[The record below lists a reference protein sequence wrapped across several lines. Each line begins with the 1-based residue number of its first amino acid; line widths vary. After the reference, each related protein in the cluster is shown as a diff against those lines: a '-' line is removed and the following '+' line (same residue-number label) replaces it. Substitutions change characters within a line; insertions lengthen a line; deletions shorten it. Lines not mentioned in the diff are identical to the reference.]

1 MKLLWDAPALPVNRL
16 LSLFFAACA
25 RWRKVRSLNG
35 GRTVTTVLV
44 VDDEPGVRDL
54 LSDALR
60 IAGYETETAANGIEA
75 FEVLHRHHAD
85 LCVVD
90 VNMPLMNGFE
100 FLEKLREHD
109 TQTPVLLLSA
119 RDSSDDVAQGLRY
132 GADDYVRKPFSLE
145 ELLLRVKAILR
156 RANPDGQDDLSYECG
171 RLFMNV
177 DRHEVTLD
185 GELVELSATEF
196 RLLEVLMDR
205 KNRLVTREQLLREVW
220 NIDFDS
226 ETSVLDTYVSYL
238 RRKVHRDDFAPVT
251 TVRGVGFKL
260 VDEST
265 K

>member
-1 MKLLWDAPALPVNRL
+1 M
-16 LSLFFAACA
+16 
-25 RWRKVRSLNG
+25 
-35 GRTVTTVLV
+35 TTVLV

-54 LSDALR
+54 LCDALR
-60 IAGYETETAANGIEA
+60 IAGYETETAANGVEA
-75 FEVLHRHHAD
+75 FEMLHRHRAD
-85 LCVVD
+85 LCIVD
-90 VNMPLMNGFE
+90 INMPSMNGFE
-100 FLEKLREHD
+100 FLSKLREHD
-109 TQTPVLLLSA
+109 TETPVLMLSA
-119 RDSSDDVAQGLRY
+119 RDSNDDVAQGLRY

-156 RANPDGQDDLSYECG
+156 RAMPGDDDVHYECG
-171 RLFMNV
+171 RLTMNV
-177 DRHEVTLD
+177 DRHEVFLD
-185 GELVELSATEF
+185 EEPIELSATEF
-196 RLLEVLMDR
+196 RLLEVLMER

-238 RRKVHRDDFAPVT
+238 RRKVHRDGFAPVT

>member
-1 MKLLWDAPALPVNRL
+1 M
-16 LSLFFAACA
+16 
-25 RWRKVRSLNG
+25 
-35 GRTVTTVLV
+35 

-54 LSDALR
+54 LCDALR
-60 IAGYETETAANGIEA
+60 IAGYETEAATNGIEA

-85 LCVVD
+85 VCIVD
-90 VNMPLMNGFE
+90 VNMPIMNGFE
-100 FLEKLREHD
+100 FLTKLREHD

-119 RDSSDDVAQGLRY
+119 RDSNDDVAQGLRY

-156 RANPDGQDDLSYECG
+156 RVMPEGDEELRYECG
-171 RLFMNV
+171 RLSMNV
-177 DRHEVTLD
+177 DRHEVLLD
-185 GELVELSATEF
+185 AVPVELSATEF
-196 RLLEVLMDR
+196 RLLEVLMER
-205 KNRLVTREQLLREVW
+205 TNRLVSREQLLREVW